1 MSARFATFDHR
12 AVRGGLLLAVGV
24 SISWLGG
31 FARGDEALVHAP
43 KPPSVVIAELQ
54 TFVKAQGVPSE
65 RMEQLNA
72 VWRDATTETAAAD
85 VLDRAVRSL
94 AIVDPAAKQVVS
106 VVNQRDWEAATSGL
120 ADLPADRYGNLLAG
134 TLRQYVARSMMEERM
149 CDEALVLY
157 QQIEPSTSVDPAGL
171 FFGRA
176 VCAHTLLDRPAAVAA
191 LDGLLKQ
198 TTGVPDRY
206 RSTADL
212 MLEDLKELSEES
224 LDGVSRLMSD
234 SERRLSLGRAGERVQ
249 GVQDRIVATL
259 DEMIKKIEQQQ
270 GGGGGGGGDGQG
282 GGGNQSNGPAGDSSV
297 KGSTAPGETDQ
308 KKFSKGERWGDLPP
322 KDEAKARNLINRDFP
337 SHYRQAIESYFRKLA
352 NRTGTTP
359 RSDR

>member
-1 MSARFATFDHR
+1 MSMRFATIDHLG
-12 AVRGGLLLAVGV
+12 AGRGLILAVGI
-24 SISWLGG
+24 SICCFGEL
-31 FARGDEALVHAP
+31 AHGDDTLVHAP

-54 TFVKAQGVPSE
+54 KFVKAEKIPAE
-65 RMEQLNA
+65 RMEQLNV
-72 VWRDATTETAAAD
+72 VWRDATTDTAAAA

-94 AIVDPAAKQVVS
+94 AIVDPAAEEVVS
-106 VVNQRDWEAATSGL
+106 AVNERNWDAATLGL
-120 ADLPADRYGNLLAG
+120 GDLPADRYGTLLSGA
-134 TLRQYVARSMMEERM
+134 LRQYVARSMMEDRM

-157 QQIEPSTSVDPAGL
+157 QQLEPSNSVDPAGL

-206 RSTADL
+206 RTTADL

-259 DEMIKKIEQQQ
+259 DEMIKKIEQQE
-270 GGGGGGGGDGQG
+270 GGGGGGGGGGQ
-282 GGGNQSNGPAGDSSV
+282 GGGNQSDNPAGDSSV

-359 RSDR
+359 RPDR

>member
-1 MSARFATFDHR
+1 MRFATIDHR
-12 AVRGGLLLAVGV
+12 EAGLGLILAVGV
-24 SISWLGG
+24 SISCLGRLASG
-31 FARGDEALVHAP
+31 AETLVHAP
-43 KPPSVVIAELQ
+43 KSPAVVIAELQ
-54 TFVKAQGVPSE
+54 KFVKAEKVPAE

-94 AIVDPAAKQVVS
+94 AIVDPAAEKVVS
-106 VVNQRDWEAATSGL
+106 AVNQRNWDGATSGL
-120 ADLPADRYGNLLAG
+120 GDLPADRYGTLLSG

-149 CDEALVLY
+149 CDEALVLF
-157 QQIEPSTSVDPAGL
+157 QQIEPQTSVDPAGL

-191 LDGLLKQ
+191 LDGLLKE

-270 GGGGGGGGDGQG
+270 GGGGGGGGGQG
-282 GGGNQSNGPAGDSSV
+282 GGNNQSNGPAGDSSV
-297 KGSTAPGETDQ
+297 KGSTAPGETEQ